1 MRRTPI
7 RRGRPFRR
15 GRPPAR
21 RTPLRR
27 TTALKRR
34 PFAPASAAQRARIR
48 GRRCLVCSS
57 ATRIDPA
64 HLIARSAG
72 GCDDALCVVALCRS
86 CHRRYD
92 SGALDLVA
100 YLEPARRAEA
110 AHAVAHV
117 GLAAALRRISG
128 TRG

>member
-7 RRGRPFRR
+7 RRGRPLRR

-34 PFAPASAAQRARIR
+34 PFAPASAAQRTKVKAA
-48 GRRCLVCSS
+48 RCLVCGSH
-57 ATRIDPA
+57 TPIDPA

-100 YLEPARRAEA
+100 YLEPDHRAEA

-117 GLAAALRRISG
+117 GLAGALRRISG
-128 TRG
+128 RRG

>member
-1 MRRTPI
+1 MRRHRAL
-7 RRGRPFRR
+7 RRGRP
-15 GRPPAR
+15 AVR
-21 RTPLRR
+21 RTPPKR

-34 PFAPASAAQRARIR
+34 AFSAAQRVKVK
-48 GRRCLVCSS
+48 GRSCLVCHS

-64 HLIARSAG
+64 HLIARAGG

-92 SGALDLVA
+92 SGGLDLVA
-100 YLEPARRAEA
+100 YREPDHRAEA

-117 GLAAALRRISG
+117 GLAGALRRISG
-128 TRG
+128 RRG

>member
-7 RRGRPFRR
+7 RRGRPLRP

-21 RTPLRR
+21 RAPLKR
-27 TTALKRR
+27 TTALKRTA
-34 PFAPASAAQRARIR
+34 FAPASVAQRAKVK
-48 GRRCLVCSS
+48 GRRCLVCASP
-57 ATRIDPA
+57 TRIDPA
-64 HLIARSAG
+64 HLIARSVG

-100 YLEPARRAEA
+100 YLEPDHRAEA

-117 GLAAALRRISG
+117 GLATALRRISN

>member
-7 RRGRPFRR
+7 RRGRPLRR

-34 PFAPASAAQRARIR
+34 PFAPASAAQRTKVKGA
-48 GRRCLVCSS
+48 RCLVCGSH
-57 ATRIDPA
+57 TPIDPA

-100 YLEPARRAEA
+100 HLEPDHRAEA

-117 GLAAALRRISG
+117 GLAGALRRISG
-128 TRG
+128 RRG

>member
-7 RRGRPFRR
+7 RRGRPLRR

-34 PFAPASAAQRARIR
+34 PFTPASAAQRTKVKGA
-48 GRRCLVCSS
+48 RCLVCGSH
-57 ATRIDPA
+57 TPIDPA

-100 YLEPARRAEA
+100 HLEPNHRAEA
-110 AHAVAHV
+110 AHAVGHV
-117 GLAAALRRISG
+117 GLAGALRRISG
-128 TRG
+128 RRG